1 MVENDPSEYVFYFW
15 KLKKKK
21 KLWFLIGIKKKNI

>member
-21 KLWFLIGIKKKNI
+21 KIMIFNWYKKKNI